1 MYCCQPRMWQVGT
14 ARLSSGD
21 VIALFNRII
30 AGSDT
35 LGKEILSEITE
46 YLLAVR
52 SICPGFTDIYSY
64 FDRER
69 ILKTVSAREGVR
81 PGMPGKVT
89 GRTYSAR
96 REKIFG

>member
-1 MYCCQPRMWQVGT
+1 MQVY
-14 ARLSSGD
+14 RSCVSVLLSAAHVAGGDCPSEFRD

-52 SICPGFTDIYSY
+52 SICPGLQIY
-64 FDRER
+64 
-69 ILKTVSAREGVR
+69 ILIL
-81 PGMPGKVT
+81 T
-89 GRTYSAR
+89 GRG
-96 REKIFG
+96 F